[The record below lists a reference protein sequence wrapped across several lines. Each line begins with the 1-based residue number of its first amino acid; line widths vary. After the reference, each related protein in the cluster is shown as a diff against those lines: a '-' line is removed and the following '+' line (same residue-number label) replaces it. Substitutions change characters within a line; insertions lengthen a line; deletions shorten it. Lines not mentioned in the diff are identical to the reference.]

1 MAIAAFHWYA
11 SGYPDRIVGNDGYLL
26 RAVSLYDLS
35 AGLEYVSKNSGWAPV
50 DHGSDLG
57 QHLTLVAVGLH
68 LRDIRDPSPTESGVH
83 AD

>member
-1 MAIAAFHWYA
+1 MPPVIQIGPLGMMAT
-11 SGYPDRIVGNDGYLL
+11 SL
-26 RAVSLYDLS
+26 RWSRSMLY
-35 AGLEYVSKNSGWAPV
+35 AGLQYVSKGSGWPPV

-57 QHLTLVAVGLH
+57 QHLTLVAVDLH